1 MDALYLNCRGD
12 KAPTKR
18 NERLIMSKLFKQMGR
33 SVDGPTLIS
42 GLLALYGL
50 VLVTQTVAGRAII

>member
-1 MDALYLNCRGD
+1 
-12 KAPTKR
+12 
-18 NERLIMSKLFKQMGR
+18 MSKRFKRIGR
-33 SVDGPTLIS
+33 VLDGPTLIS

>member
-1 MDALYLNCRGD
+1 
-12 KAPTKR
+12 
-18 NERLIMSKLFKQMGR
+18 MSKRFKRIGR
-33 SVDGPTLIS
+33 VLDGPALIS